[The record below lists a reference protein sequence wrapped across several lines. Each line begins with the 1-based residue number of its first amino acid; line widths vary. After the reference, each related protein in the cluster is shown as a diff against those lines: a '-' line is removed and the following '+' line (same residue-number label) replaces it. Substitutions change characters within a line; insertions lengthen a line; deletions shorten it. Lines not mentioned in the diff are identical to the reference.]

1 MDKLD
6 AMNAFARVVSAGS
19 YAEAARRMGL
29 TRSAVSKA
37 VTELEQLLGVRLLDR
52 TTRRVTP
59 TEAGRAYYER
69 VVGILADVESTES
82 AVSRLHDEPKGL
94 LKINAPMSFGTLY
107 LGPAIAEFMV
117 DYADLRIEL
126 ILNDRFIDPIE
137 EGVDVTVRIGALPDS
152 SLIARKLAPARR
164 VLVASPEYLR
174 SHGTPKTTD
183 DLAHHRA
190 LSFGHSAGAQRF
202 ELTHRGEILSVPVTS
217 RLCSN
222 NGDVLRTAALHGNG
236 IALLPTFLI
245 GSDIAAKKLAVVLPD
260 YEPTGLDV
268 YAVYAPNR
276 YLAAK
281 TRVFIDFLAGRFGP
295 RPVWDRF

>member
-1 MDKLD
+1 
-6 AMNAFARVVSAGS
+6 
-19 YAEAARRMGL
+19 MGL

-52 TTRRVTP
+52 TTRRVAA

-69 VVGILADVESTES
+69 VVGILADVETTES

-117 DYADLRIEL
+117 AYADLRIEL
-126 ILNDRFIDPIE
+126 TLNDRFIDPIE

-174 SHGTPKTTD
+174 SHGTPETTG
-183 DLAHHRA
+183 DLAHHHV
-190 LSFGHSAGAQRF
+190 LNFGHSHAMQRF
-202 ELTHRGEILSVPVTS
+202 ELTRHGETLSVPVTS

-222 NGDVLRTAALHGNG
+222 NGDVLRAAALHGNG

-260 YEPTGLDV
+260 YEPTGLNI

-281 TRVFIDFLAGRFGP
+281 TRVFIDFLAGRFGS
-295 RPVWDRF
+295 RPNWDRF